1 LPNSVRNFNHDEI
14 RIVKIQSGN
23 GGEPALSLGRNG
35 CRAGLGLGGA
45 ALAAAKEPADWPGI
59 TGEVLADQPVATAR
73 SLMEQADGFHRLAIT
88 LSNNAICG
96 IP

>member
-1 LPNSVRNFNHDEI
+1 V
-14 RIVKIQSGN
+14 
-23 GGEPALSLGRNG
+23 
-35 CRAGLGLGGA
+35 GA
-45 ALAAAKEPADWPGI
+45 ALAAAKEPAPGI
-59 TGEVLADQPVATAR
+59 TVEVLADQPVATAR

>member
-1 LPNSVRNFNHDEI
+1 MLNSVRSFNHDEI

-23 GGEPALSLGRNG
+23 EGEPAMSLGRNG
-35 CRAGLGLGGA
+35 CRAGGA
-45 ALAAAKEPADWPGI
+45 AVAAAKEPATGI
-59 TGEVLADQPVATAR
+59 TVEVLADQPVATAR
-73 SLMEQADGFHRLAIT
+73 SLMEQADGFHRLAIE